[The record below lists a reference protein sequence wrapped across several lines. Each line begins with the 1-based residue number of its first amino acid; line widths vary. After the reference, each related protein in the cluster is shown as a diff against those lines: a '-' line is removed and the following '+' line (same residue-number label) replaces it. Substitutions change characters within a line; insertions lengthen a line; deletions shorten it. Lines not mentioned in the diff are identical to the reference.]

1 VGRVVQRVPVLA
13 GGRVRRG
20 GRRDA
25 GHPRML
31 PDGTR
36 ARSPSRP
43 HRGRATWPRWRSDGE
58 DEGEAGHQR
67 GAGGAGGHERAH
79 GLSLAG
85 HLGQGAEGHGGHHA
99 AGGRG
104 GGGQQAGGG
113 GAGHG
118 GERPEG
124 LGDRGRGDQRRG
136 RQGGAGVSG
145 EERQLLGDVVQRQRR
160 DRRRRGGEP
169 A

>member
-1 VGRVVQRVPVLA
+1 SHPLAVEARPAALRLAGRHELEAPVLVEDPGRRVDPPDAQRLLDELRLGERLPPARRPPADAPDAALAVVVRLEPGPPGGDVGRVVQRVPVLA

-58 DEGEAGHQR
+58 DEGEA
-67 GAGGAGGHERAH
+67 
-79 GLSLAG
+79 
-85 HLGQGAEGHGGHHA
+85 
-99 AGGRG
+99 
-104 GGGQQAGGG
+104 
-113 GAGHG
+113 
-118 GERPEG
+118 
-124 LGDRGRGDQRRG
+124 
-136 RQGGAGVSG
+136 
-145 EERQLLGDVVQRQRR
+145 
-160 DRRRRGGEP
+160 
-169 A
+169 